1 MVLNQVE
8 EKKLGAILVGGA
20 VAAAL
25 FDFLIGPL
33 VGGLLTGYLLS
44 GERTNNVKIGA
55 ATGIV
60 GVLLYSGVS
69 VSLILL
75 ESNTLSDIIIFD
87 SLSLLGAGILLL
99 TFSMLTSAIGYAIS
113 GKLSSASNEDRSTA
127 V

>member
-1 MVLNQVE
+1 M

-44 GERTNNVKIGA
+44 GERTNNVKMGA
-55 ATGIV
+55 AAGIV

-69 VSLILL
+69 VSLVLL
-75 ESNTLSDIIIFD
+75 KSNTLTDIIIFD
-87 SLSLLGAGILLL
+87 SLSLLGAGALLL
-99 TFSMLTSAIGYAIS
+99 TFSMLTSAIGCIIS
-113 GKLSSASNEDRSTA
+113 GKLSSASKEDRSTA